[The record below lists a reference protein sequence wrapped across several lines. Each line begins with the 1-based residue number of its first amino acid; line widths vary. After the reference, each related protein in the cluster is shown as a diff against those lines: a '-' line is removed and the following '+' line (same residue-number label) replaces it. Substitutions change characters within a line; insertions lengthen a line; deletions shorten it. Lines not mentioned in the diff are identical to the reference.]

1 MTRSFVGMSV
11 AHIGFA
17 VCLIGIGTTSTTSVE
32 RDVRMEAQ
40 GIAAIGP
47 YEVRFLGTKEIEE
60 VNYHATQGVFLIS
73 EKSDVFELRAEKR
86 RYKSGGAIMTEAAI
100 KPGLFSDMYISLG
113 DPIDIE
119 TGVWAVRLHWK
130 PFVRWIW
137 FGAILMA
144 LGGLISVLRLE
155 LSRSFF
161 WRARQPDDPRDRPDK
176 TVLLTGS

>member
-1 MTRSFVGMSV
+1 
-11 AHIGFA
+11 
-17 VCLIGIGTTSTTSVE
+17 
-32 RDVRMEAQ
+32 
-40 GIAAIGP
+40 
-47 YEVRFLGTKEIEE
+47 
-60 VNYHATQGVFLIS
+60 
-73 EKSDVFELRAEKR
+73 
-86 RYKSGGAIMTEAAI
+86 MTEAAI

-137 FGAILMA
+137 VGAILMA

-155 LSRSFF
+155 LSGFFF
-161 WRARQPDDPRDRPDK
+161 WRARRPNNLKDRSDK

>member
-1 MTRSFVGMSV
+1 MSV

-73 EKSDVFELRAEKR
+73 EKSDVF
-86 RYKSGGAIMTEAAI
+86 
-100 KPGLFSDMYISLG
+100 
-113 DPIDIE
+113 
-119 TGVWAVRLHWK
+119 
-130 PFVRWIW
+130 
-137 FGAILMA
+137 
-144 LGGLISVLRLE
+144 
-155 LSRSFF
+155 
-161 WRARQPDDPRDRPDK
+161 
-176 TVLLTGS
+176 

>member
-1 MTRSFVGMSV
+1 
-11 AHIGFA
+11 
-17 VCLIGIGTTSTTSVE
+17 
-32 RDVRMEAQ
+32 
-40 GIAAIGP
+40 
-47 YEVRFLGTKEIEE
+47 
-60 VNYHATQGVFLIS
+60 
-73 EKSDVFELRAEKR
+73 
-86 RYKSGGAIMTEAAI
+86 MTEAAI

>member
-1 MTRSFVGMSV
+1 MNR
-11 AHIGFA
+11 
-17 VCLIGIGTTSTTSVE
+17 
-32 RDVRMEAQ
+32 
-40 GIAAIGP
+40 
-47 YEVRFLGTKEIEE
+47 
-60 VNYHATQGVFLIS
+60 N
-73 EKSDVFELRAEKR
+73 
-86 RYKSGGAIMTEAAI
+86 I

-155 LSRSFF
+155 WRRFFF
-161 WRARQPDDPRDRPDK
+161 WRVRQPNDLRDKPDK
-176 TVLLTGS
+176 TFLLTGS

>member
-1 MTRSFVGMSV
+1 
-11 AHIGFA
+11 
-17 VCLIGIGTTSTTSVE
+17 
-32 RDVRMEAQ
+32 
-40 GIAAIGP
+40 
-47 YEVRFLGTKEIEE
+47 
-60 VNYHATQGVFLIS
+60 
-73 EKSDVFELRAEKR
+73 
-86 RYKSGGAIMTEAAI
+86 MTEAAI

-155 LSRSFF
+155 LSRFFF
-161 WRARQPDDPRDRPDK
+161 WRARQPDDQKDRPDK